1 MQVRQLTVKCSSVD
15 QWSLSAGLL
24 LNVWSSRKVN
34 KTLMQDI
41 ERAQAD
47 MRVAED
53 KQKDCSVDLTKK
65 DSTIRVTANL

>member
-1 MQVRQLTVKCSSVD
+1 M
-15 QWSLSAGLL
+15 
-24 LNVWSSRKVN
+24 NVWSSRKVN

-65 DSTIRVTANL
+65 DSTIRVTAIMREFILGISARKTTLHTYWSK